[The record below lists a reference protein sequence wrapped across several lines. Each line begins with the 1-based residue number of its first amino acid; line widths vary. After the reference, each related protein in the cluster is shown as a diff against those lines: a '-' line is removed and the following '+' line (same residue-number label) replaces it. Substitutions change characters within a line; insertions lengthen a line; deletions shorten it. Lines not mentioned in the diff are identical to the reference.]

1 MVVLT
6 LAKTPQHREMH
17 PFGKVP
23 ILDVLDDR
31 GEVKLRIRESRA
43 IARYIA
49 ILYSGK
55 GDPLMPDISDVNAM
69 ATFEEAASM
78 EVCYL
83 SIAAW
88 KYCGDLIIKP
98 ILGFPR
104 ADEKSLQEIRNELT
118 DGLKAMDGILS
129 SRKYL
134 GGSDFT
140 LVEIWMM
147 PWVSQL
153 IDLEGA
159 DVLFDGAPHLR
170 EWWER
175 VSVRPVWQEA
185 RKLMDEAME
194 VMRRNTRK

>member
-1 MVVLT
+1 
-6 LAKTPQHREMH
+6 
-17 PFGKVP
+17 
-23 ILDVLDDR
+23 
-31 GEVKLRIRESRA
+31 
-43 IARYIA
+43 
-49 ILYSGK
+49 
-55 GDPLMPDISDVNAM
+55 M

-185 RKLMDEAME
+185 PCDKTQITNSNFASHLHAPKLKADDGFAPNGLAKLAKSPSQFQNYQDLTTQDSTQIPY
-194 VMRRNTRK
+194 VAFSPRVIA